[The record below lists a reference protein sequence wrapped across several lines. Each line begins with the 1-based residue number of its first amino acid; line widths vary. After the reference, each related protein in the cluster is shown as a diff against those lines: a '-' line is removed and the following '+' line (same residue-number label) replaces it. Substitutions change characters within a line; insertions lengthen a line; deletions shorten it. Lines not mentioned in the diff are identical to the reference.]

1 MVAVTSRPPPVLT
14 AHAFTR
20 DRTTLVLYA
29 ALGVFGALQ
38 VVPGLV
44 TPALRDELGY
54 GYTVASLHVSAFAGL
69 GILAGLLAPR
79 LDRWIGRR
87 AVLLLGLAGIAA
99 GAAALSAGRTPAATL
114 AAAGLA
120 GLLGT
125 LVLVA
130 VQSALADHHGEQ
142 RAVAFAESNVVAS
155 VGTTTAPLVVGAT
168 AAALGSWRWGVL
180 LLALTG
186 LVVAAVVRRTPV
198 PATVALSEHAAGGGG
213 RLPAAARA
221 GVGLVFTG
229 VVLEWSVAYWGATYL
244 REEVDLSRASA
255 VTGTTFLFAAML
267 TGRVAA
273 GVLVRRF
280 DPARLVAASLVVV
293 AAGLAVHAA
302 STDVVPALAGLVLL
316 GLGIAGLFP
325 LALSLAV
332 AAAPDRPAEVSG
344 RCVVAGSTAVL
355 LGPLVVGQLAD
366 LVGLRPALLVLPL
379 VVVGAAVLLRRV
391 VVLR

>member
-1 MVAVTSRPPPVLT
+1 MPT
-14 AHAFTR
+14 AHAFIR

-29 ALGVFGALQ
+29 ALGVFGSLQ

-69 GILAGLLAPR
+69 GMVAGLLAPR
-79 LDRWIGRR
+79 LDRWAGRR
-87 AVLLLGLAGIAA
+87 AVLLLGLVGIAA
-99 GAAALSAGRTPAATL
+99 GAAALSAGRTAAVTL

-130 VQSALADHHGEQ
+130 VQSALADHHREL

-155 VGTTTAPLVVGAT
+155 VGTTTAPLVVGT
-168 AAALGSWRWGVL
+168 AALALGSWRWGVL
-180 LLALTG
+180 LLAVTG

-198 PATVALSEHAAGGGG
+198 PASVLASEQTSGGG

-221 GVGLVFTG
+221 GIGLVFTG

-244 REEVDLSRASA
+244 REEVDLSREAA
-255 VTGTTFLFAAML
+255 VTATTFLFAAML
-267 TGRVAA
+267 AGRVAA
-273 GVLVRRF
+273 GVLVRRL
-280 DPARLVAASLVVV
+280 DPARLVAGSLAVV
-293 AAGLAVHAA
+293 AAGIAVHAA
-302 STDVVPALAGLVLL
+302 STDVGPALIGLVLL

-332 AAAPDRPAEVSG
+332 AAAPHRPAEVSG
-344 RCVVAGSTAVL
+344 RCVVAGSAAVL

-366 LVGLRPALLVLPL
+366 LAGLRPALLVLPL
-379 VVVGAAVLLRRV
+379 VAVGAAVLLRRV
-391 VVLR
+391 VALR